1 MKGGQEH
8 QTHIDLLVPSNA
20 RIKMIHG
27 EGPINQEQEQ
37 EGPSPAHQEP
47 ETSLVQSARQG

>member
-1 MKGGQEH
+1 MKGGQDH
-8 QTHIDLLVPSNA
+8 QNYIDLLVPGNA

-37 EGPSPAHQEP
+37 EGPSPAHQS
-47 ETSLVQSARQG
+47 SLVQSAPQG

>member
-1 MKGGQEH
+1 MKGGQDH
-8 QTHIDLLVPSNA
+8 QNYIDLLVPGNA

-47 ETSLVQSARQG
+47 ESSLVQSARQG